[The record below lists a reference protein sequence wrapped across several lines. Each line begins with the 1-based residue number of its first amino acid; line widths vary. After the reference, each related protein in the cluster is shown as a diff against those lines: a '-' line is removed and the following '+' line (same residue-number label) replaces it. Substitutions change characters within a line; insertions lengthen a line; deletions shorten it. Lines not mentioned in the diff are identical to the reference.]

1 VPELPRF
8 SWRVLLASTTV
19 ALVAATATY
28 VVLDDGGDAPKDP
41 SEAANIELTP
51 DGPSQPLDEVA
62 FTEFGGT
69 KVALASL
76 KGTPVILNFFASYC
90 TPCITEMPALEQV
103 HQELGAKAIV
113 LGLAVTDRKD
123 DAQKMV
129 RRTKVTYRTAQDK
142 DGSVLSTLD
151 GTILP
156 TTVLLDADGKVV
168 ASHAGEVTAKELL
181 ALVHDKLG
189 VDP

>member
-90 TPCITEMPALEQV
+90 TPCITEMPAL
-103 HQELGAKAIV
+103 
-113 LGLAVTDRKD
+113 GLAVTDRKD